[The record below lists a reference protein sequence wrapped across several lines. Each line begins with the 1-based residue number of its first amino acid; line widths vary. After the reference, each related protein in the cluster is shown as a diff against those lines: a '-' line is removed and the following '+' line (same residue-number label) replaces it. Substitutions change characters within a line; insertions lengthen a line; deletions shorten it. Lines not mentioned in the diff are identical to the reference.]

1 MLERKRLVSSP
12 LVARDFMADRTEQNV
27 SPIYL
32 ISTYIFVFC
41 IFDSQFTTQN
51 KGGGI
56 HVSILLVIYLFMF
69 WDMLNHQQCSRQ

>member
-1 MLERKRLVSSP
+1 LVSSP
-12 LVARDFMADRTEQNV
+12 LVARDFMADITERNV

-41 IFDSQFTTQN
+41 IFGSRFTAQN

-56 HVSILLVIYLFMF
+56 HVSILSVIYFFLRHVKPSTMF
-69 WDMLNHQQCSRQ
+69 NRVSDKGA